1 MAHDRDHDHPPPQP
15 ASIGPREAPL
25 ASAPCPDRKRHEH
38 PTVVPR
44 EPVDPKSHPSRR
56 LEARLRARAA

>member
-1 MAHDRDHDHPPPQP
+1 MAHDRDHDHPLPQP
-15 ASIGPREAPL
+15 VTIGPREQPL

-44 EPVDPKSHPSRR
+44 APVDPKSHPSRR
-56 LEARLRARAA
+56 LEARPRARAA